1 MLFRNSLKCPRA
13 KSANHCLTEL
23 FSIYQNKHLNIRR
36 RDDHIV
42 VPSSN
47 RIKLKIDLFVQLQRD
62 AERKTNG
69 LDVSLFFQERASM
82 QTPNKIRVVRN
93 FTDVDTN
100 IICLIRNILVVNP
113 SFHLGQL
120 NLLKSHIETGSK
132 PKEIKT
138 VEFS

>member
-1 MLFRNSLKCPRA
+1 M
-13 KSANHCLTEL
+13 
-23 FSIYQNKHLNIRR
+23 
-36 RDDHIV
+36 
-42 VPSSN
+42 
-47 RIKLKIDLFVQLQRD
+47 QRD

-82 QTPNKIRVVRN
+82 LTPNKIRVVRN

-100 IICLIRNILVVNP
+100 IICFIKNLLVVNS

-120 NLLKSHIETGSK
+120 NLLKSHIETGPK